1 MEELLV
7 DDSRQ
12 ESLGVANLVSPPG
25 QELLVLRNVTLRHTV
40 RAPSPQTCVLFT
52 PTQYQINIISK
63 FSWHLLATFFA
74 AREIIMSVLRRWRQA
89 SFYPVFIAGRAG
101 LGNRSMAGLGLHN
114 LTVYDKLQPARPW
127 LYMTSDPMA
136 TGPWE
141 LGGAVAVRSPLG
153 CAGGGGCYVEMNGK
167 RCGPTEPWFRPV
179 V

>member
-1 MEELLV
+1 
-7 DDSRQ
+7 
-12 ESLGVANLVSPPG
+12 
-25 QELLVLRNVTLRHTV
+25 
-40 RAPSPQTCVLFT
+40 
-52 PTQYQINIISK
+52 
-63 FSWHLLATFFA
+63 
-74 AREIIMSVLRRWRQA
+74 MSVMRRWRQA

-101 LGNRSMAGLGLHN
+101 LGNRSMAGLGLHD
-114 LTVYDKLQPARPW
+114 LTVFDKLQPARPW

-136 TGPWE
+136 TSPWE